1 MPESLAPY
9 SLDDVEIRLARP
21 QDRPII
27 VQLFRDSMVAGEVR
41 GNDTGADMD
50 NLEEAYLA
58 DNGASGFWVACRR
71 PDADVIGMVGVQ
83 NTRDNVAEIRR
94 LRVREDARR
103 RGLGTRLMEHAINFC
118 RQRGYLKVTLDV
130 RIERSPAV
138 ALFQKFGFTPG
149 RTREIDER
157 RLIDF
162 YLDLYRD
169 PGH

>member
-1 MPESLAPY
+1 MTAPTDPFT
-9 SLDDVEIRLARP
+9 LEEVEIRLARVG
-21 QDRPII
+21 DRPEI

-41 GNDTGADMD
+41 VNDTGADLD
-50 NLEEAYLA
+50 NLEEAYLS
-58 DNGASGFWVACRR
+58 DNGASGFWVACRK
-71 PDADVIGMVGVQ
+71 PDASIVGMVGVQ

-103 RGLGTRLMEHAINFC
+103 RGLGTRLMEHAVNFC
-118 RQRGYLKVTLDV
+118 RQQGYLKVTLDV

-149 RTREIDER
+149 RTREIDDR